1 LTERDPLDDLP
12 WPKPQAPG
20 PTVSD
25 AIHKKCTGNLDSRA
39 CRSARRRAALSL
51 LFPTLTVG
59 LASWIAVRRGTPEGV
74 VRAGLLGALGWSA
87 VLSLTLLVGLASPP
101 GRRPRAAVR
110 VGIAV
115 LVPLV
120 FFGYLTQTAWAS
132 VPFSVFSEGAYAHHA
147 MRCGAICFGVGA
159 LMSGGAMLLWRRTD
173 PLTPGLSGAL
183 IGLVGGMGSAL
194 GMGVACP
201 SHEAWHLCVS
211 HGVVVA
217 SLVVLGA
224 AAGRRLLAP

>member
-1 LTERDPLDDLP
+1 VSERDPLDDLP
-12 WPKPQAPG
+12 WPSP
-20 PTVSD
+20 PTPCKEVSD
-25 AIHKKCTGNLDSRA
+25 AIHHKCTKGLDGRA
-39 CRSARRRAALSL
+39 CKSAQRRAALTL
-51 LFPTLTVG
+51 LIPTIAVG
-59 LASWIAVRRGTPEGV
+59 LFSWRAIGRISPGFI
-74 VRAGLLGALGWSA
+74 RAGLLGALGWSV
-87 VLSLTLLVGLASPP
+87 VLSATLLIGLASPP
-101 GRRPRAAVR
+101 GRRPRTAMR

-120 FFGYLTQTAWAS
+120 FFVYLWESAAHAQTWGTFAQ
-132 VPFSVFSEGAYAHHA
+132 GAYADHA
-147 MRCGAICFGVGA
+147 MRCGAICFVIGA
-159 LMSGGAMLLWRRTD
+159 VISAGLMLLWRRTD
-173 PLTPGLSGAL
+173 PLTPGVSGAFV
-183 IGLVGGMGSAL
+183 GLMGGMASAL